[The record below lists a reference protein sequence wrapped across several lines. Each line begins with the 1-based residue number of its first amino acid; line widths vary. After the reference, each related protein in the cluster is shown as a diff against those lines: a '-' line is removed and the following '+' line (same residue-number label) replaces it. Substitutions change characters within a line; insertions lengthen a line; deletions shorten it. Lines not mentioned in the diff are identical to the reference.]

1 MTDKLPMS
9 DSHFKVMAFIHGSPL
24 RRIFDNPIK
33 TLKAAGIQPGQQVLE
48 VGCGPG
54 FFTIPAAK
62 LVGGNGCIHA
72 IDLHPLAIK
81 MVEKKL
87 QKNSLTNVKVTIANA
102 AKTGLPSNSIDLVL
116 LFGVTHTL
124 PLEQVLPE
132 LYRVL
137 RVSGALAVQTF
148 PGWSPGDVTKSG
160 LFTFI
165 GKEGRVFKFSKEKS
179 DVSGHSWRC

>member
-116 LFGVTHTL
+116 LFGVIHTL
-124 PLEQVLPE
+124 PLEQE
-132 LYRVL
+132 SER
-137 RVSGALAVQTF
+137 
-148 PGWSPGDVTKSG
+148 SPGSADLSRLVT
-160 LFTFI
+160 
-165 GKEGRVFKFSKEKS
+165 R
-179 DVSGHSWRC
+179 RCDQEWALHLRWKRGQALQVQQREERCEWA